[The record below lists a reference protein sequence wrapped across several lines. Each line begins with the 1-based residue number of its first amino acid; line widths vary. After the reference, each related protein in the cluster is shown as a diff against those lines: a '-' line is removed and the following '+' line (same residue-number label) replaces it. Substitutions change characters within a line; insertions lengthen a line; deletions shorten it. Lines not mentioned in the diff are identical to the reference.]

1 MLKVNLNKYVKEGEE
16 IMGLDQLE
24 MQQAEQN
31 VKDKTKPY
39 LTALIGWSLPAI
51 EACTKLER
59 PFVVVG
65 PPDFEAYAE
74 KHDIA
79 FIGWDFDRLNEG
91 SDHLYKQ
98 LKTLGAEV
106 AIPLYEECVE
116 WAGALN
122 SRFRSEPRVFNR
134 SLLLRDKG
142 MMKRKA
148 QIAGIKVGV
157 FEEARDKE
165 DVRRFLKRVN
175 EALLK
180 VEGDKNDPIHV
191 KPLDKAGSVGHR
203 AIENP
208 EDIDALTESE
218 FPLLMESHLDG
229 QEFSCEAFIHK
240 GKIQFLNI
248 TEYVRLGYS
257 NFVPASPALEEKR
270 PIIRE
275 AIQQLIDAF
284 EIEYGVIHPEYFI
297 TSDGTLH
304 FGEVAARVPGGHI
317 FDLIERAYG
326 FNAYQA
332 QILCGDPNTTEEE
345 LREFFPSTG
354 EKAKA
359 HAGCLMV
366 HPHVNYVEKLEV
378 PDELENHPYFEKH
391 DMFSPAQ
398 GKVAQRIG
406 FGNHYGTIFFYGE
419 DSEVM
424 RELLKEYEQ
433 FNFYN

>member
-1 MLKVNLNKYVKEGEE
+1 
-16 IMGLDQLE
+16 MGLDQLE
-24 MQQAEQN
+24 LQQAEQS

-51 EACTKLER
+51 EACTKLNR

-98 LKTLGAEV
+98 LKAMGAEV
-106 AIPLYEECVE
+106 AVPLYEECVE
-116 WAGALN
+116 WSGALN
-122 SRFRSEPRVFNR
+122 SRFRNEPRVFNR

-229 QEFSCEAFIHK
+229 QEFSCEAFIHN

-257 NFVPASPALEEKR
+257 NFVPASPTLEEKR
-270 PIIRE
+270 PIILE

-332 QILCGDPNTTEEE
+332 QILCSDPNTTEEE

-378 PDELENHPYFEKH
+378 PDELENHAYFEKH

-419 DSEVM
+419 DSEIM
-424 RELLKEYEQ
+424 RGLLKEYEQ
-433 FNFYN
+433 FNFYI

>member
-1 MLKVNLNKYVKEGEE
+1 
-16 IMGLDQLE
+16 MGLDQLE
-24 MQQAEQN
+24 LQQAEQS
-31 VKDKTKPY
+31 VKDATKPY

-51 EACTKLER
+51 EACTKLNR

-98 LKTLGAEV
+98 LKSLGAEV
-106 AIPLYEECVE
+106 DIPLYEECVE

-257 NFVPASPALEEKR
+257 NFVPASPTLEEKR

-424 RELLKEYEQ
+424 RDLLKEYEQ
-433 FNFYN
+433 FNFYI

>member
-1 MLKVNLNKYVKEGEE
+1 
-16 IMGLDQLE
+16 MGLDQLE
-24 MQQAEQN
+24 RQQAEQG
-31 VKDKTKPY
+31 VKDETKPY

-51 EACTKLER
+51 EACTKLNR

-65 PPDFEAYAE
+65 PPDFESYAE

-98 LKTLGAEV
+98 LKSLGAEV

-157 FEEARDKE
+157 FEEARDKD

-229 QEFSCEAFIHK
+229 QEFSCEVFIHK

-257 NFVPASPALEEKR
+257 NFVPASPTLEEKR

-354 EKAKA
+354 EKAEA

-424 RELLKEYEQ
+424 RDLLKEYEQ
-433 FNFYN
+433 FNFYI